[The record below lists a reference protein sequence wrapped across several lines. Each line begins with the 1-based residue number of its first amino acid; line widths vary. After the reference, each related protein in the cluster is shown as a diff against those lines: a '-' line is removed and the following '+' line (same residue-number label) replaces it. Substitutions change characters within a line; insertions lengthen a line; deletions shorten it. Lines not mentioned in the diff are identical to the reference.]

1 MIDFPRT
8 RDQETS
14 DFEYIRVRLASPEE
28 IRNWSF
34 GEVVKPETINYRHLS
49 LSGTAYSVSASLDL

>member
-14 DFEYIRVRLASPEE
+14 DFEYKRIRLASPDE
-28 IRNWSF
+28 IRNWTF
-34 GEVVKPETINYRHLS
+34 GEVVKPEPNNYRSITPERDGLF
-49 LSGTAYSVSASLDL
+49 